1 MQKTCN
7 EFGYCCCEPVCL
19 YNQKVSWFSFNHLA
33 RKSLFL
39 DNAVDIAITTLPDR
53 TGFDGSAG
61 VELIEFSSL
70 TEELNASWDNLAA
83 DACFDNPFYERW
95 NLTSAL
101 THLATEP
108 VKLLL
113 VWSAQGR
120 LDALIPVV
128 HDKGELPGLSHLS
141 LWLHDYAY
149 LGMPLIRAGELE
161 SVLDLCA
168 QWLNRSQYS
177 ALVFPQ
183 CYRNKVEAVSEK
195 KAGVV
200 IDNFFERAS
209 LNVLQYEGE
218 FSHPSKKKAKEYRR
232 QLRRLQE
239 QGYEWRQLEPQDT
252 HSQVA
257 NLFLTLEASGW
268 KGREKTALLSDEGDE
283 AYLRQIV
290 ERGMS
295 QNRLGLYYLG
305 KLSVQNPESC
315 ISGQTVAILLTF
327 RTGKS
332 ELLYKTGFDESFA
345 KLSPGV
351 LNVIAYSQ
359 LLVQDKAVEFCDSG
373 AMPDHPMIN
382 KVWQNRVEL
391 CQLTII
397 KQRFLELQL
406 LRARTLYRKLK
417 NSIKKA

>member
-257 NLFLTLEASGW
+257 TWHESESTWVVLPGKIISTKPGILHFWSDRCDIADVMNLL
-268 KGREKTALLSDEGDE
+268 
-283 AYLRQIV
+283 Q
-290 ERGMS
+290 
-295 QNRLGLYYLG
+295 
-305 KLSVQNPESC
+305 
-315 ISGQTVAILLTF
+315 
-327 RTGKS
+327 
-332 ELLYKTGFDESFA
+332 SFH
-345 KLSPGV
+345 PG
-351 LNVIAYSQ
+351 
-359 LLVQDKAVEFCDSG
+359 C
-373 AMPDHPMIN
+373 
-382 KVWQNRVEL
+382 
-391 CQLTII
+391 
-397 KQRFLELQL
+397 
-406 LRARTLYRKLK
+406 
-417 NSIKKA
+417 